1 MSTARLQAS
10 LAQATNEVTV
20 AAANINF
27 DFCLVNFE
35 APKEYR
41 PVGELLSAQRKED
54 AEHDESHVTAHRLA
68 ALFDGSVQTLRNSS
82 RRMENELRKSL
93 GRQSIESLSDKM
105 LSAIHV
111 HLLACMLASMFDA
124 VKRLV
129 SGVLQEV
136 QDGSAILGLAAWHIY
151 PDINVFGSKR
161 VEVLMNDPLV
171 ARGGILSLGCSP
183 SAT

>member
-93 GRQSIESLSDKM
+93 GRQSIESLSII
-105 LSAIHV
+105 LHPYSV
-111 HLLACMLASMFDA
+111 HT
-124 VKRLV
+124 
-129 SGVLQEV
+129 
-136 QDGSAILGLAAWHIY
+136 LGLM
-151 PDINVFGSKR
+151 R
-161 VEVLMNDPLV
+161 PLYGQLLHPQV
-171 ARGGILSLGCSP
+171 TKCSAP
-183 SAT
+183 YMYTSSPAC